1 MKPSNRM
8 SDDYQSENFNRD
20 ERYEIAVK
28 RVKSIKGFYVHLI
41 VYILVNI
48 FIIAGNLMNNS
59 NNDPFFWS
67 WQTFST
73 ALFWG
78 IGLLAHGLSVFG
90 KNLFFSS
97 NWEEKKIQEFM
108 DKDKSQKWE

>member
-41 VYILVNI
+41 VYILVN
-48 FIIAGNLMNNS
+48 NL
-59 NNDPFFWS
+59 
-67 WQTFST
+67 
-73 ALFWG
+73 
-78 IGLLAHGLSVFG
+78 
-90 KNLFFSS
+90 
-97 NWEEKKIQEFM
+97 
-108 DKDKSQKWE
+108 